1 MTHEPLS
8 REALE
13 QQVIAI
19 IRKKKKL
26 GDGIVGP
33 DSTFAELGIDSL
45 DGMDLLF
52 EFEDTYNL
60 SIPDETAQQMRSVRQ
75 VVDSLRAAI
84 AHSSSRAS

>member
-1 MTHEPLS
+1 MTQEPVS
-8 REALE
+8 RDALE
-13 QQVIAI
+13 QQVMAI
-19 IRKKKKL
+19 IRRKKKL
-26 GDGIVGP
+26 DEAAVGP

-75 VVDSLRAAI
+75 VVDSLLVAMSQ
-84 AHSSSRAS
+84 SSVGGK